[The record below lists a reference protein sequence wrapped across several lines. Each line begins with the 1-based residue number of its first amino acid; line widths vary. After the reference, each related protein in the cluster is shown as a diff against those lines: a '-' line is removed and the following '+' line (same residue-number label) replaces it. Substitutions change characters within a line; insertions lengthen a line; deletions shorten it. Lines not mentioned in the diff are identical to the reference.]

1 MVRHHQNA
9 HLLETE
15 GRDSK
20 VQEEKEGKS
29 SKEKSI
35 TVKNLLLCTLKQRGT
50 GHSVVIY
57 VPEHVAMVF
66 SMGLQSVVEGEDSVP
81 TPGCLKS

>member
-20 VQEEKEGKS
+20 VQEEKEGKN

-50 GHSVVIY
+50 RTFCGHLCPWACSHGFLHGAA
-57 VPEHVAMVF
+57 E
-66 SMGLQSVVEGEDSVP
+66 
-81 TPGCLKS
+81 CC